1 MKMLNG
7 WKKSKNFTLI
17 ELLVVIAI
25 IAILAGMLL
34 PALNKARERAKMT
47 QCKNNMKQQ
56 GVALGMYEIDYG
68 VLPAAAAGTAGDCRV
83 DLNRYAY
90 YWTAKLA
97 AVKLIPISAPA
108 YWGAWAVNSK
118 ILNCP
123 SWDVTNNMEYGM
135 NTHLPNL
142 AGVPDNAG
150 HTDWQ
155 ATYLKKDKIKNP
167 TIRILVAESSTAIVG
182 GISTKQNDPN
192 GGSWFPHGT
201 AMAWQGGGSNITPRP
216 ASSMNILYLDYH
228 VADIDYKTMLQWQSP
243 SMIYQKMYGDSVQ

>member
-25 IAILAGMLL
+25 IAILAAMLL
-34 PALNKARERAKMT
+34 PALSKARERAKVT

-68 VLPAAAAGTAGDCRV
+68 VLPAAASGGFGN
-83 DLNRYAY
+83 LY
-90 YWTAKLA
+90 YWCGKLA
-97 AVKLIPISAPA
+97 AVKLIPTSSTT

-123 SWDVTNNMEYGM
+123 SWDVTNIMEYGL

-155 ATYLKKDKIKNP
+155 STYLKKDKIKNP
-167 TIRILVAESSTAIVG
+167 SLRMLVGESSTAIVG
-182 GISTKQNDPN
+182 GMSTKQNDPN

-201 AMAWQGGGSNITPRP
+201 AMEWQGGGSNITPRT
-216 ASSMNILYLDYH
+216 ASTMNILFLDYH
-228 VADIDYKTMLQWQSP
+228 VSDMDYKSMMQWDP
-243 SMIYQKMYGDSVQ
+243 SHSYLTYQYLFGDKT